1 MEQRRL
7 NSIILKCKDGD
18 TEAFRLLV
26 SEYQNMG
33 FSLAL
38 KLLCSESDAEDAV
51 QEAFV
56 SVWQNINRYSESK
69 GKFTTWLYKIVYR
82 VCLDRLKHK
91 KITSPLPIDQTVFL
105 TYVSAPDPEQQL
117 MNSQWVAIVK
127 VLVSELSSKQQIV
140 FTLSVLENM
149 ETEEIEKIT
158 GLSADNI
165 KSDLYVARQKIKKQ
179 LTRLGYDK

>member
-1 MEQRRL
+1 MELRRL
-7 NSIILKCKDGD
+7 NSIILKCKDGN

-26 SEYQNMG
+26 TEYQNMV

-38 KLLCSESDAEDAV
+38 KLLCSESDAEDAI
-51 QEAFV
+51 QEAFIR
-56 SVWQNINRYSESK
+56 VWQNINRYSESK
-69 GKFTTWLYKIVYR
+69 GKFTTWLYTIVYR

-91 KITSPLPIDQTVFL
+91 QITFPLQIDQTVFL
-105 TYVSAPDPEQQL
+105 RYVSDPEQQL

-158 GLSADNI
+158 GLSADNV
-165 KSDLYVARQKIKKQ
+165 KSNLYVARQKIKKQ
-179 LTRLGYDK
+179 LIRLGYDK

>member
-7 NSIILKCKDGD
+7 NSIIQQCKDGN

-38 KLLCSESDAEDAV
+38 KLLCSESYAEDAV

-56 SVWQNINRYSESK
+56 SVWQNINKYSENK
-69 GKFTTWLYKIVYR
+69 GKFTTWLYTIVYR
-82 VCLDRLKHK
+82 VCLDKLKHK
-91 KITSPLPIDQTVFL
+91 KSTSPLPIDIAIFQL
-105 TYVSAPDPEQQL
+105 YVSTPDPEQQL
-117 MNSQWVAIVK
+117 VNSQWVAIVK
-127 VLVSELSSKQQIV
+127 VLVSELSSKQQTI
-140 FTLSVLENM
+140 FTLSVLQNL

-158 GLSADNI
+158 GLSAEKI
-165 KSDLYVARQKIKKQ
+165 KSNLYVAKQKIKQ
-179 LTRLGYDK
+179 RLISLGYDK